1 MIIQWLNRL
10 EEGVI
15 SLLLVAMT
23 LLTFY
28 EVIMRFGFGHGLL
41 WVEELTLLLSGW
53 FVLFGTSYGIKVGS
67 HIGVD
72 FVVKALPDPIRRA
85 VAVLA
90 VAGGLVYCVLF
101 IIGAWGY
108 LEQVHMIGL
117 TMEDLPIP
125 LTVAH
130 SILVIGF
137 LMIIGRL
144 LVLLRDILTGR
155 ADGYRFTDEAQKTLE
170 HMEHVHHH
178 PGDSTEQRPGRR
190 EASS

>member
-1 MIIQWLNRL
+1 MIIRWLNRL
-10 EEGVI
+10 EEGAI
-15 SLLLVAMT
+15 SLLLVTMT

-28 EVIMRFGFGHGLL
+28 EVIMRFGFGRGLL

-72 FVVKALPDPIRRA
+72 FVVKALPDPLRRG

-90 VAGGLVYCVLF
+90 VAGGFVYCVLF

-108 LEQVHMIGL
+108 LDQVHMIGL
-117 TMEDLPIP
+117 TMEDLPLP

-130 SILVIGF
+130 SILIIGF
-137 LMIIGRL
+137 LMIMLRL
-144 LVLLRDILTGR
+144 AVLLWDILTGR
-155 ADGYRFTDEAQKTLE
+155 ADGFRFTDEAKKTLE
-170 HMEHVHHH
+170 HMEHVDQQ
-178 PGDSTEQRPGRR
+178 PGASTEHRPGRR
-190 EASS
+190 EGSS